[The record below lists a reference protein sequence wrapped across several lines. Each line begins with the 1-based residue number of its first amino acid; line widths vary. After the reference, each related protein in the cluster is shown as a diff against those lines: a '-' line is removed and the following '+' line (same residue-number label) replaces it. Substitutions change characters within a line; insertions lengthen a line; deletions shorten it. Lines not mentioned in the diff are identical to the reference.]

1 MRIRRTYWKATLGLP
16 LRSEVVLAV
25 LCLLPRPTIQA
36 NVTSSTPATIST
48 YAPAPEIG
56 DGYSNGTVDYSTFSK
71 ILAGVLV
78 LREGG
83 VANATRAIP
92 YLNAVTQQFLDTQ
105 LYLNTHP
112 KIMKL
117 IQNFTDF
124 HSYKDNTDLLEKI
137 EKHLKEK
144 GTWLGKHIE
153 KKKDKKLTAHIQEK
167 INNAAA
173 KLRPVGFDKDLAE
186 LNRHL
191 AKFHIVIRP
200 KQITAPTK
208 FQNSAV
214 ALSSTVTALSAQV
227 SGITWAPALVRYG
240 HVGLGMLATG
250 LSITPTALAVI
261 PSLSRTA
268 IQGVNIQPSLLT
280 VGPEGVNIQPG
291 GVRVAPNLFVVA
303 PTGVNILPQG
313 VAVGAAGFVEAS
325 TGVNV
330 QTAGA
335 RWGPVNHIIP

>member
-105 LYLNTHP
+105 
-112 KIMKL
+112 
-117 IQNFTDF
+117 
-124 HSYKDNTDLLEKI
+124 
-137 EKHLKEK
+137 
-144 GTWLGKHIE
+144 
-153 KKKDKKLTAHIQEK
+153 
-167 INNAAA
+167 A